1 MGTTIAGNQH
11 IGTNTK
17 KMQYVWAPGLGGDN
31 LEVELYEQDGIFT
44 YQFNPTYDQRD
55 DGVLAVEFYYYYRK
69 PTTQAFWDYCYY
81 ADDFYIYPFLAWYDD
96 TSSDGGKW
104 GGIISLDSQKI
115 SLVGRESGW
124 IHVTLHVEE
133 YIWGRFTSNGKNFDN
148 TLYIGIYSPL
158 LVLCWDNSVSGSD
171 TIIPYELNWD
181 FEEYEDWSV
190 YELMTQGY
198 LEDCYYYRRQI
209 NVYPTFYITYRDVT
223 PESFAYSVNETSVM
237 NVTSGITKKGIY
249 KKLLQDIK
257 AAVGTSERKLLVKRN
272 GGIDAVSF
280 TDLFSRRQDYK
291 RLFEEAENLSSLCNR
306 KHGLCKELADS
317 VIDDD
322 VTDKYLLLMRSA
334 ESENLISDSTPKK
347 AQWYRQLEI
356 DPGIESVVERQ
367 QILFRALEN
376 QIDVSA
382 LPFASRLFFR
392 TVQTV
397 MSFWDLLR
405 GKIQEANNVASFY
418 CPIWTEIEMEC
429 RI

>member
-69 PTTQAFWDYCYY
+69 PTTQAFRDYCYY

-209 NVYPTFYITYRDVT
+209 NAYPTFYITYRDVT

-334 ESENLISDSTPKK
+334 ESENLISDSTSKK

-418 CPIWTEIEMEC
+418 CPIWTEIEMVC

>member
-334 ESENLISDSTPKK
+334 ESENLISDSTSKK

>member
-334 ESENLISDSTPKK
+334 ESENLISDSTSKK

-392 TVQTV
+392 TVKTV
-397 MSFWDLLR
+397 MSFWDWLR
-405 GKIQEANNVASFY
+405 GKIREANNVKSFY
-418 CPIWTEIEMEC
+418 CPIWTEIELEC